1 MEGVASLRGMRRVM
15 LAVAV
20 LLFGVAVG
28 EKPSSATV
36 DPRPK
41 PVSTAPLTVDVVEL
55 AGLPVGQVGAVVV
68 NVTVVDAGADLFLT
82 VWPSGEDRP
91 GTSNLNVRAG
101 QTRPNLVVSKVGPDG
116 RIQLATG
123 GAFADVLVD
132 LQGWFAKGGGFR
144 SIGPMRLLD
153 TRSTKTRVKAGEI
166 VDVATNLAPGQGAIV
181 NVTGIDPTSAGFIT
195 VWPSGAPKPETSNLN
210 LAAGET
216 AANLAI
222 VAAGSG
228 GRLSFAASMTTDLV
242 VDIMGAVS
250 ATDFRPVGPKRLYD
264 TRNTGSVPPARNEQV
279 TTGAGAG
286 EAVIVNVTAVDAL
299 ADGFVTIEPIGPTS
313 LAPTTSNVNAT
324 AGRTTPNLAVVPSF
338 SASGDITVRW
348 TMAAN
353 IVVDLFGVFR
363 AGSSFHSVVPKRIVD
378 TRPQAQPGAQVR
390 HGFPIEA
397 GINVG
402 YAHTHANYTATDIF
416 AACGTPILSPVDGV
430 VTDVRRVDS
439 YRASNPATFGG
450 RSVAVVGDDGVRYYG
465 SHYDTIEAATV
476 SGARVLVGTRL
487 GTMGKT
493 GDTKV
498 CHLHFGLSI
507 PCPGPEWSVR
517 RGIVWPWPYLDAW
530 KVEVRRGIVWP
541 WPYLDAWKV
550 GQNLSPQDEVR
561 GWRAAH
567 PTGCWDA
574 MNDPFAASAV
584 GP

>member
-1 MEGVASLRGMRRVM
+1 MRRVM
-15 LAVAV
+15 LAVVV

-28 EKPSSATV
+28 ERPSTAAV
-36 DPRPK
+36 DPQPRP
-41 PVSTAPLTVDVVEL
+41 VGTAPLSVDVVGL
-55 AGLPVGQVGAVVV
+55 AGLPAGQVEAVVV
-68 NVTVVDAGADLFLT
+68 NVTVVDAGADLYLT
-82 VWPSGEDRP
+82 VWPSGQDRP

-101 QTRPNLVVSKVGPDG
+101 QTRPNLVVSEVGGDG

-144 SIGPMRLLD
+144 SIGPNRLLD

-181 NVTGIDPTSAGFIT
+181 NVTGVDPTSAGFIT

-222 VAAGSG
+222 VAAGTG
-228 GRLSFAASMTTDLV
+228 GKLSFAASMTTDMV

-250 ATDFRPVGPKRLYD
+250 ETDFRPVGPTRLYD
-264 TRNTGSVPPARNEQV
+264 TRIYRELLPVRNQRV
-279 TTGAGAG
+279 ATGAG
-286 EAVIVNVTAVDAL
+286 ESDAVIVNVTAVGAL
-299 ADGFVTIEPIGPTS
+299 ADGFVTVEPVGPAS
-313 LAPTTSNVNAT
+313 LAPTTSNVNAM
-324 AGRTTPNLAVVPSF
+324 AGRTTPNLAVVRS
-338 SASGDITVRW
+338 SSSSGDITVRW
-348 TMAAN
+348 TMPAN
-353 IVVDLFGVFR
+353 IIVDLFGVFPST
-363 AGSSFHSVVPKRIVD
+363 SSFHSIVPKRIVD
-378 TRPQAQPGAQVR
+378 TRAPVQPGVLVR
-390 HGFPIEA
+390 HGFPIAA
-397 GINVG
+397 GTNVG
-402 YAHTHANYTATDIF
+402 YARTHANYTATDIF

-439 YRASNPATFGG
+439 YSASNPATFGG

-476 SGARVLVGTRL
+476 PGARVVVGTQL

-493 GDTKV
+493 GDTTV

-530 KVEVRRGIVWP
+530 K
-541 WPYLDAWKV
+541 A

-561 GWRAAH
+561 SWRAAH

-574 MNDPFAASAV
+574 MNDPLAASSV